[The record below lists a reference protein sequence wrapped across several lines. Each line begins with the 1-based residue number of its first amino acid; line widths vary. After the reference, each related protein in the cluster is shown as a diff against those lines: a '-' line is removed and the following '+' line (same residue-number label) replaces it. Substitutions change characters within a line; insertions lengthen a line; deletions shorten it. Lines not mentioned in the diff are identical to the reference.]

1 MTKIIGSKGGKNDRK
16 ILLLN
21 TKKEKRKKQLL
32 LEEENIEKEK
42 IKDKKEKETILNSIL
57 KMNKEK
63 RIKTPNNNDININET
78 QKKKNTP
85 SDKQKP
91 SIEKKPLQETIEKQ
105 KAKEK
110 EVPKTPESNIIPKTD
125 KVPSNKKDNTQTSSR
140 KKNIIPPQD
149 ESQEKNSTKDENNVD
164 ITEYLKMEITN
175 ILENNIKDNIY
186 ELKKMDSTF
195 YTIEQKIEYAEDDSD
210 IKEIEYE
217 INELLKQLDYI
228 RKELASLE
236 KIFELNFPVEEP
248 DNYLIYL
255 VDEYKDRIK
264 NKKELSDDLKHNKAY
279 KSIVDR
285 IVELEAKKEELLEK
299 VEAKKEQFELEDGKL
314 EEMNNSIISIEE
326 AAINIKNLVDKQNE
340 MLMEVKRQVDK
351 TVHVTEKVKYVTKSI
366 NHTFMELF
374 LLMSLFKRN
383 LSMRNNAVAVVQTT
397 IILDLINKMCTP
409 ITEKVTIKE
418 SDVADYQGMIKD
430 CLSDTSKLDSYIDN
444 SLDNISSIRYTFL
457 YDYKE
462 CSHLPEYQET
472 IKNLDKIEEDMKTKK
487 DEIKRMNK
495 EIELELE
502 KNNAKVKKYG
512 SLI

>member
-110 EVPKTPESNIIPKTD
+110 EAPKTPESNIIPKTD
-125 KVPSNKKDNTQTSSR
+125 KVPSNKRDNTQTSSR

-164 ITEYLKMEITN
+164 ITEYLKTEITN

-383 LSMRNNAVAVVQTT
+383 NAVAVVQTA

>member
-1 MTKIIGSKGGKNDRK
+1 MGKDIGAKGTRNDRK
-16 ILLLN
+16 IFRLN
-21 TKKEKRKKQLL
+21 VKRGKKKKELIQQEKLL
-32 LEEENIEKEK
+32 
-42 IKDKKEKETILNSIL
+42 KDKKSKAKKEGETILISIL
-57 KMNKEK
+57 KKHNKNKENPISNKIDDISLDKVKKEEKTQSTTQTPFIK
-63 RIKTPNNNDININET
+63 RNSLQERKEITKNNPT
-78 QKKKNTP
+78 SK
-85 SDKQKP
+85 
-91 SIEKKPLQETIEKQ
+91 IEKD
-105 KAKEK
+105 
-110 EVPKTPESNIIPKTD
+110 S
-125 KVPSNKKDNTQTSSR
+125 TQATSR
-140 KKNIIPPQD
+140 KKNIITPQD
-149 ESQEKNSTKDENNVD
+149 ESQEKNSTKKGNNED
-164 ITEYLKMEITN
+164 ITTYLKMEITN

-186 ELKKMDSTF
+186 ELKKIDSTF
-195 YTIEQKIEYAEDDSD
+195 YTIEKKIEYAEDDND

-236 KIFELNFPVEEP
+236 KTFELNFPVEEP

-255 VDEYKDRIK
+255 IDEYKDRIK
-264 NKKELSDDLKHNKAY
+264 NKKELSDDLKHNQAY

-285 IVELEAKKEELLEK
+285 IVELEAKKEKLLEK
-299 VEAKKEQFELEDGKL
+299 VETKKEQFELEDGKL

-383 LSMRNNAVAVVQTT
+383 LSMKNNAVAVVQTA

-418 SDVADYQGMIKD
+418 SDVADYQGIIKD

-457 YDYKE
+457 YNYKE
-462 CSHLPEYQET
+462 CSHLSEYQET
-472 IKNLDKIEEDMKTKK
+472 IKNLDKIEEDIKTKK
-487 DEIKRMNK
+487 EEIKRMNK

-502 KNNAKVKKYG
+502 KNNAKVKRYG